1 MNTKKNCSNRR
12 LIAVRT
18 LIIAILVILLTPSR
32 AEAYIGPGAGFAVM
46 GSFLVMFTTIF
57 SVFMIMLT
65 WPIRYLICAIKG
77 RKAFARSRVKKFIV
91 LGFDGMDPKL
101 TRKFLAEGKLPNFA
115 KLAEQGC
122 FKELGS

>member
-1 MNTKKNCSNRR
+1 M
-12 LIAVRT
+12 
-18 LIIAILVILLTPSR
+18 
-32 AEAYIGPGAGFAVM
+32 IGDDHQDGIFVVAMVQCFSKYGV
-46 GSFLVMFTTIF
+46 GSFVNLFDRISSLFIF
-57 SVFMIMLT
+57 GGLT
-65 WPIRYLICAIKG
+65 
-77 RKAFARSRVKKFIV
+77 FARSRVKKFIV